1 MRNHAV
7 RISRTLRVMM
17 SVGALSVA
25 FFWAGCSAPE
35 TPVAP
40 STNFVLS
47 LSVAD
52 DSTRIAEVVRD
63 RSDYLQ
69 LDENSGGMNLRFSGE
84 VGRADVGDNLTI
96 TPTGNSFGT
105 ALGNIILP
113 GESVPPVSIGL
124 SELVGQDVPVGTTLP
139 LVPGSDVNF
148 ETEFPL
154 QDVISL
160 TVEEGTLSISVSNGL
175 PVVLDGMALTLV
187 DQGNNNTVVDQVD
200 LGRLDAN
207 GGSGTGVFSLGGK
220 TISGLLAIQV
230 VGKTLQA
237 LNVTVG
243 ADASLDI
250 EVEVSELVVS
260 RAFANI
266 PPQEFGASQSLEFPD
281 DRIQVT
287 RAVIEE
293 GALVFAVKND
303 VATAMEIELSLDD
316 LKDADTGE
324 SRRFLI
330 DDLAFGSTREVRFD
344 LATNEFRPSD
354 PLKLGISYSV
364 RTINRGEPIEIRAD
378 GELQIE
384 VTTEELVLGR
394 VEGRLNQVGLST
406 PTAEE
411 SVEFPDGLNN
421 LAVGST
427 EMEIYI
433 TSAVG
438 FQASVEVDVQGT
450 NSFGETRQLLVQQ
463 EFERGNATNPVPIKV
478 VVAPDELK
486 AFINSLPTEL
496 SIKSKVLIGDGLE
509 EEVISNTD
517 WVSIDSVV
525 FSSSPRLSVLGETN
539 IEPDERDIT
548 FRDSEIR
555 RKVDN
560 NFIQARVITEI
571 ENSIPLGVGVRLY
584 VGKDPET
591 IYTDPV
597 ITIPPLDQDRF
608 QVEAAPVDD
617 SGRSSGT
624 SKRSQEIS
632 LEKSDVLKFILEDG
646 EEGNLYSGVRVTL
659 PATTGE
665 VEVLGT
671 DYVNIIAGLQ
681 IEVLLDDKLVE

>member
-1 MRNHAV
+1 MRKDAFGIT
-7 RISRTLRVMM
+7 RILSFKL
-17 SVGALSVA
+17 SVGGMMIAA
-25 FFWAGCSAPE
+25 FWGTGCSAPE
-35 TPVAP
+35 APMAP
-40 STNFVLS
+40 STNFVMS
-47 LSVAD
+47 LPVAD

-63 RSDYLQ
+63 RSGYLQ
-69 LDENSGGMNLRFSGE
+69 LDENSGGMNLQFSGE

-113 GESVPPVSIGL
+113 GESAPPISIGL
-124 SELVGQDVPVGTTLP
+124 SELVGQDVPVGSTLP
-139 LVPGSDVNF
+139 LVPSSDVDF
-148 ETEFPL
+148 STEFPL
-154 QDVISL
+154 EDVISL
-160 TVEEGTLSISVSNGL
+160 TIEEGSLSIAVSNGL
-175 PVVLDGMALTLV
+175 PVVLDGLALTLV
-187 DQGNNNTVVDQVD
+187 DLGNNGIVVDETN

-207 GGSGTGVFSLGGK
+207 GGSGTGVFSLDGK
-220 TISGLLAIQV
+220 TISGSLGIQV

-237 LNVTVG
+237 LNITVG

-250 EVEVSELVVS
+250 EIEVSELEVS
-260 RAFANI
+260 RAFANL
-266 PPQEFGASQSLEFPD
+266 PSQEFSASQSLEFPD

-287 RAVIEE
+287 RAVIGD
-293 GALVFAVKND
+293 GALVFSVKND
-303 VATAMEIELSLDD
+303 IATAMEIELSLDD
-316 LKDADTGE
+316 LKDAVTGE
-324 SRRFLI
+324 SRIFLI
-330 DDLAFGSTREVRFD
+330 DDLAFGETREVRFD
-344 LATNEFRPSD
+344 LASNEFRPSD
-354 PLKLGISYSV
+354 PLKLGISYNV
-364 RTINRGEPIEIRAD
+364 RTINNGEPIEIRAD

-384 VTTEELVLGR
+384 AQTEALVLER
-394 VEGRLNQVGLST
+394 VEGRLNQVGLTT
-406 PTAEE
+406 PTAAE

-421 LAVGST
+421 VAVGST
-427 EMEIYI
+427 EMEIFI

-438 FQASVEVDVQGT
+438 FQASVEVDIQGT
-450 NSFGETRQLLVQQ
+450 NSFGETKQIFVEQD
-463 EFERGNATNPVPIKV
+463 FERGNAVNPVPIKV

-525 FSSSPRLSVLGETN
+525 FRSSPRLTLLDETN

-560 NFIQARVITEI
+560 NFVNARVITEI
-571 ENSIPLGVGVRLY
+571 ENSIPLGVGIRLY
-584 VGKDPET
+584 VSNNPAT
-591 IYTDPV
+591 IYTDPILTV
-597 ITIPPLDQDRF
+597 PPLNQDRF
-608 QVEAAPVDD
+608 QVDAAPVDD

-624 SKRSQEIS
+624 STRNQEII
-632 LEKSDVLKFILEDG
+632 LEKKDVLKFILEDDG
-646 EEGNLYSGVRVTL
+646 GNLYSGVRVTL

>member
-207 GGSGTGVFSLGGK
+207 GGSGTGVFSLAGK

-293 GALVFAVKND
+293 GALVFVVKND
-303 VATAMEIELSLDD
+303 VATAMEIELSLND

>member
-1 MRNHAV
+1 MRNHAL

-25 FFWAGCSAPE
+25 FFGAGCSAPE

-105 ALGNIILP
+105 ALGNIVLP

-124 SELVGQDVPVGTTLP
+124 SELVGQDVPVGATLP

-160 TVEEGTLSISVSNGL
+160 TVEEGTLSIFVSNGL

-207 GGSGTGVFSLGGK
+207 GGSGTGVFSLAGK

-411 SVEFPDGLNN
+411 SVEFPD
-421 LAVGST
+421 
-427 EMEIYI
+427 
-433 TSAVG
+433 G